1 MLTISSCHVSAD
13 TKNLLDQA
21 VNDNEEDPMPPVYEK
36 QRCGWFVACNPD
48 NEETWDN
55 YPADL
60 VQCMKLARDNGCF
73 WLCLATDG
81 PRLETLDF
89 FDYKRNTV
97 QEAEKT
103 FDVDKALI
111 HLEILEEEEPLL
123 AILGC
128 GIIGTFF
135 RRDAVLD
142 IMRKCG
148 AGNEIMNQMKR
159 LKSISVIRRD
169 EAFEALRKDVVLDIV
184 KGGGVYGN

>member
-21 VNDNEEDPMPPVYEK
+21 VNDNEEDPMSPVYEK

-73 WLCLATDG
+73 WLCFATDG

-89 FDYKRNTV
+89 FDYKRNTI

-103 FDVDKALI
+103 FDVDEAIVQLGR
-111 HLEILEEEEPLL
+111 LEDQEPLL
-123 AILGC
+123 ANLGF
-128 GIIGTFF
+128 GTTVSIF
-135 RRDAVLD
+135 RKDAVLD
-142 IMRKCG
+142 IMRSCG
-148 AGNEIMNQMKR
+148 AGNELMNQVKR
-159 LKSISVIRRD
+159 LNSLSVIRRD
-169 EAFEALRKDVVLDIV
+169 ETFEALRKDVVLDIL
-184 KGGGVYGN
+184 KGGGTDEE